1 MNELADFVI
10 IYADKI
16 DDTAEIHAHY
26 TALLANCHGLKKQI
40 KANKIFRRRLK
51 SIKEPAKSHYRDWK
65 QADLQK
71 LWNEIIAGKEVK
83 NG

>member
-40 KANKIFRRRLK
+40 KANKLFKRRLK
-51 SIKEPAKSHYRDWK
+51 NIKEPVKSHYKDWK

-71 LWNEIIAGKEVK
+71 LWNEIIAGKAAK